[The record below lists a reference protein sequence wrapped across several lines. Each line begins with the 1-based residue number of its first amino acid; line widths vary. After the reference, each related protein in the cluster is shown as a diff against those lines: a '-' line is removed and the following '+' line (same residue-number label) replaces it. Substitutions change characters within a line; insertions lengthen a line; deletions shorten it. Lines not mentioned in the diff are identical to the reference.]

1 MDDMKIKNIEMH
13 PMHGDQFKWR
23 GDDEQTL
30 CPQLRVTVHLVLL
43 NKHDSKLFNYG
54 WGCNSCKGFI
64 FLQILI
70 YCLRKTELRFK
81 SYDLNDFQHFQK
93 LIKP

>member
-1 MDDMKIKNIEMH
+1 MEGN
-13 PMHGDQFKWR
+13 
-23 GDDEQTL
+23 DEQMS

-43 NKHDSKLFNYG
+43 NKHDSKLFNYA
-54 WGCNSCKGFI
+54 WGCNICKAFI

-81 SYDLNDFQHFQK
+81 SYELIDFQHFSEITKILTWGPTRQTFINYK
-93 LIKP
+93 NI